1 MPHSA
6 ALAPAGFKPIV
17 DIPASYKPTEKE
29 EYMNPK
35 QLEYF
40 RRKLLAWRD
49 ELLEES
55 RETMEHIR
63 EENWQEADVVDRASI
78 ETDAGVELRSR
89 NRYLKLISKIDD
101 ALKRIEDGE
110 YGYCEET
117 GDPIGIRRLEA
128 RPVATLTV
136 EAQERRE
143 RLEKQYSDEE

>member
-1 MPHSA
+1 MPSSA
-6 ALAPAGFKPIV
+6 LSPTGFKPITS
-17 DIPASYKPTEKE
+17 IPDDYKPTEKE

-35 QLEYF
+35 QLEFF
-40 RRKLLAWRD
+40 RRKLLTWRD
-49 ELLEES
+49 ELLAES

-78 ETDAGVELRSR
+78 EADAGVELRSR

-117 GDPIGIRRLEA
+117 GDPIGLRRLEA

-136 EAQERRE
+136 EAQERHE
-143 RLEKQYSDEE
+143 RIEKQYSDEE

>member
-1 MPHSA
+1 MPTT
-6 ALAPAGFKPIV
+6 ALAPAGFKSITNLPKGYT
-17 DIPASYKPTEKE
+17 PSEKE

-40 RRKLLAWRD
+40 RQKLLAWRE
-49 ELLEES
+49 ELLKES
-55 RETMEHIR
+55 RETMEHIK

-78 ETDAGVELRSR
+78 ETDTSVELRSR
-89 NRYLKLISKIDD
+89 NRYLKLITKIDD
-101 ALKRIEDGE
+101 ALRRIENGE

-143 RLEKQYSDEE
+143 REEKQYSDEE

>member
-1 MPHSA
+1 MP
-6 ALAPAGFKPIV
+6 APKPAAGFKPI
-17 DIPASYKPTEKE
+17 ITLPKGYAPSEKE

-40 RRKLLAWRD
+40 RLKLLAWRD
-49 ELLEES
+49 ELLKES
-55 RETMEHIR
+55 RDTMEHIK

-89 NRYLKLISKIDD
+89 NRYLKLITKIDD
-101 ALKRIEDGE
+101 ALKRIEQGE

-117 GDPIGIRRLEA
+117 GDPIGLRRLEA
-128 RPVATLTV
+128 RAVATLTI

>member
-1 MPHSA
+1 MPATSV
-6 ALAPAGFKPIV
+6 KPSTSKAIV
-17 DIPASYKPTEKE
+17 TLPKGYTPSEKE

-40 RRKLLAWRD
+40 RQKLLDWRD
-49 ELLEES
+49 ELLKES
-55 RETMEHIR
+55 RETMEHIK

-78 ETDAGVELRSR
+78 ETDTGVELRSR
-89 NRYLKLISKIDD
+89 NRYLKLITKIDE
-101 ALKRIEDGE
+101 ALKRIETGE

>member
-1 MPHSA
+1 MPMS
-6 ALAPAGFKPIV
+6 ALAPSGFKPLADLPKNYV
-17 DIPASYKPTEKE
+17 PTEKE

-40 RRKLLAWRD
+40 RRKLLTWRD
-49 ELLEES
+49 ELLKES

-89 NRYLKLISKIDD
+89 NRYLKLITKIDD
-101 ALKRIEDGE
+101 ALKRIEIGE

>member
-1 MPHSA
+1 MPATS
-6 ALAPAGFKPIV
+6 LSST
-17 DIPASYKPTEKE
+17 ASKERVILPKGYQPTEKE
-29 EYMNPK
+29 KYMNPN

-40 RRKLLAWRD
+40 RQKLLAWRD
-49 ELLEES
+49 ELLKES
-55 RETMEHIR
+55 RETMEHIK

-78 ETDAGVELRSR
+78 ETDTGVELRSR
-89 NRYLKLISKIDD
+89 NRYLKLITKIDE
-101 ALKRIEDGE
+101 ALRRIDQGE